1 MFLVSPLL
9 LVFVVIFFFPG
20 SWIQDLSW
28 LIVLR
33 GEGLMLGGLLWEL
46 LLLRLVPDGLMLRQ
60 LLLLLYDVMLELR
73 VRSLV
78 LMLD

>member
-9 LVFVVIFFFPG
+9 MLLVVIFFFPG
-20 SWIQDLSW
+20 TWVQDLSW

-46 LLLRLVPDGLMLRQ
+46 LLPVD
-60 LLLLLYDVMLELR
+60 
-73 VRSLV
+73 S
-78 LMLD
+78 